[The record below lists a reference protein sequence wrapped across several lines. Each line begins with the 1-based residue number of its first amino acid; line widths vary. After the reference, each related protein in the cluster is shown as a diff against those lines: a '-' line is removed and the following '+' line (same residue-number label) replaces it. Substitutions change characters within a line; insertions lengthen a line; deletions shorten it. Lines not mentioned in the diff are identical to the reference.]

1 MKKKSFIGFVPHRHR
16 KIKKLGETPLD
27 ELTVIDERSRPKG
40 TINDL
45 EADDHVLICPS
56 SRIWLLNTSKLTC
69 KVSLIIAEP
78 KVIHG
83 HYFKLLWL
91 FREKFFRIFVRDQ
104 EFSDKYD
111 NVESLPLGDAWVD
124 KSIEFNTTGK
134 NLFAS
139 IIASDK
145 NKYAGHK
152 LRHNAIKHL
161 NIIKHIDLRV
171 LGRGYAP
178 FENKEDGLLPFMFS
192 IIIENVQEKC
202 YFTEKLIDCLL
213 CSTVPIYW
221 GAPNISDYF
230 DTRGFITFNN
240 EHDLVTIMSNLTEED
255 YSNRVRFIKS
265 NYETAKKLCDS
276 HTEITSVLTQAIK

>member
-1 MKKKSFIGFVPHRHR
+1 VKKKSFIGFVPYSHR
-16 KIKKLGETPLD
+16 KIKKLGEIPLD
-27 ELTVIDERSRPKG
+27 KLTVIDETSRPKG

-45 EADDHVLICPS
+45 EADDHVLIYPS

-91 FREKFFRIFVRDQ
+91 FREKFFRIFVRYQ
-104 EFSDKYD
+104 ELSDKYD
-111 NVESLPLGDAWVD
+111 NVESLPLGDTWVD
-124 KSIEFNTTGK
+124 KSIEFNTNGK
-134 NLFAS
+134 DLLAS

-145 NKYAGHK
+145 NRYAGHK

-161 NIIKHIDLRV
+161 NTIEHIDLRV
-171 LGRGYAP
+171 LGRGYTS
-178 FENKEDGLLPFMFS
+178 FDNKEDGLLPFMFS
-192 IIIENVQEKC
+192 IIIENVQEKY

-213 CSTVPIYW
+213 CGTVPIYW

-240 EHDLVTIMSNLTEED
+240 ENDLVTIMKNLTKKD
-255 YSNRVRFIKS
+255 YSNRAEFIKS
-265 NYETAKKLCDS
+265 NYETARRLCDC
-276 HTEITSVLTQAIK
+276 TAGITSVLAQTT